1 MLIHEVIKKPPSPE
15 RVRVNALNDQAKR
28 LRAQAKQLKA
38 QQRLRKAQADL
49 ARAVSPSQPLVA
61 VWDCAA
67 GNRLLTVPQGSKGW
81 AVRSNTKSVVNL
93 PLGRACFFH
102 LRYVHC
108 TYDFAAIWVGAT

>member
-15 RVRVNALNDQAKR
+15 RVRVNTLNDQAKR

-61 VWDCAA
+61 V
-67 GNRLLTVPQGSKGW
+67 
-81 AVRSNTKSVVNL
+81 
-93 PLGRACFFH
+93 
-102 LRYVHC
+102 
-108 TYDFAAIWVGAT
+108 